1 MKRILFLAMT
11 VVALVSCSKDNE
23 ESSIINEYDL
33 TPVEFLFDITNAEGK
48 SLIDKDSPAYDSVFI
63 ANTYIKFQGK
73 EYKMEEDAKADVKPT
88 TRAYYE
94 RFHGMI
100 THQYTVD
107 RTNNKTKTLARIGP
121 FLSDYDWE
129 SEEIDIH
136 WGDNSEDKIVFTS
149 VITSWPKNQTPT
161 FSQKVLFNGKDC
173 TEIFFGSSPY
183 MQVVK
188 GVGIEN

>member
-1 MKRILFLAMT
+1 MKRFLFLVMA
-11 VVALVSCSKDNE
+11 VVALASCSKDNE
-23 ESSIINEYDL
+23 EPNIMDYDL
-33 TPVEFLFDITNAEGK
+33 TPIEFLFDITNADGE

-73 EYKMEEDAKADVKPT
+73 EYKMEEDAKVDVKPT

-94 RFHGMI
+94 RFHGMMI
-100 THQYTVD
+100 HQYTID
-107 RTNNKTKTLARIGP
+107 RANNITKSLARIGP
-121 FLSDYDWE
+121 FLSDYDWKT
-129 SEEIDIH
+129 EEIEIH

-149 VITSWPKNQTPT
+149 VITSRPKNQTPT

-173 TEIFFGSSPY
+173 TETFFGYNKY

-188 GVGIEN
+188 GTGKEK